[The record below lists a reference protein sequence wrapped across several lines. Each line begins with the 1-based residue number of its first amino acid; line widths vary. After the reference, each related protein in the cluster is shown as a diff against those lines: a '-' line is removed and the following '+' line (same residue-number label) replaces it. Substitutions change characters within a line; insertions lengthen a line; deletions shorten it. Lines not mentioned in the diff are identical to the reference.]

1 MVCSPV
7 EKYNSIDLIPASQ
20 DRDGYRDTIKGL
32 NYYDAIVT
40 EKARPAIYVSYDL
53 SAPTV
58 KKVTPTA
65 DGAVI
70 EAE

>member
-40 EKARPAIYVSYDL
+40 EKLVLPFTFTI
-53 SAPTV
+53 
-58 KKVTPTA
+58 
-65 DGAVI
+65 
-70 EAE
+70 

>member
-40 EKARPAIYVSYDL
+40 EKLVLPFTFLTIQSKRPDR
-53 SAPTV
+53 
-58 KKVTPTA
+58 
-65 DGAVI
+65 
-70 EAE
+70 